1 MEGETPGGII
11 KRLRKP
17 KGISQ
22 TGLARLCGINRSYI
36 SQLESDKVTN
46 ITRKTAQK
54 LAAALEVSAEIFL
67 RATESPENLFKLPK
81 DAADVLKEL
90 QSVLEVTTLAQVPVL
105 GIVPGG
111 EPWTPYEAPMEYVL
125 IPKTLLNNVTHPY
138 ALKLSGDSLEGYG
151 LHDGDTL
158 VISPDAPIEDGRIFV
173 VRIGNEVTA
182 KKIYRENDCLK
193 LVGSNGT
200 FEVME
205 PRRVE
210 SLGRVIISGHWT
222 KV

>member
-1 MEGETPGGII
+1 MEGETLGRKI
-11 KRLRKP
+11 KRLCQEKH
-17 KGISQ
+17 ISQ
-22 TGLARLCGINRSYI
+22 IKLASLTGLDESYVNRLANDKAGGITLR
-36 SQLESDKVTN
+36 
-46 ITRKTAQK
+46 TAQK

-105 GIVPGG
+105 GVVPGG